1 MESYI
6 DEFRKAIRRRA
17 IGFEIGGFRP
27 PQNPMSSW
35 FGRVGFSLPGEAWP
49 STDGQPMHALCQINL
64 TELPFRPPRL
74 DDLEMIAVFIGPDDL
89 PFDAPNG
96 INWCLRGYRS
106 LEQLVRLPVEQ
117 TRTHIK
123 PFPMRAYVIE
133 EDYPRHEDMPCEVP
147 VQIKDEYHKLCKNVF
162 AFKLGGWPSLVQSEI
177 SWGAWNQHPF
187 APEYVFQIDSTEKG
201 NWYWGDTGLGYF
213 GRGTAPGHENE
224 WALEWQCY

>member
-1 MESYI
+1 MSDSI
-6 DEFRKAIRRRA
+6 DEFRAKIRRRA

-35 FGRVGFSLPGEAWP
+35 FGRVGFALPGETWP
-49 STDGQPMHALCQINL
+49 TTDGKPMHALCQINL

-74 DDLEMIAVFIGPDDL
+74 DDLEFISVFIGPDDL
-89 PFDAPNG
+89 PFDEPNG
-96 INWCLRGYRS
+96 KNWCLRGYSS
-106 LEQLVRLPVEQ
+106 LEPLIPLSSGH
-117 TRTHIK
+117 TNTHIK

-133 EDYPRHEDMPCEVP
+133 EDFPCREYMPCEVP
-147 VQIKDEYHKLCKNVF
+147 SQINDESYKQFANVF
-162 AFKLGGWPSLVQSEI
+162 AFKLGGWPLLVQSAI
-177 SWGAWNQHPF
+177 SWGAWNQHPI

-213 GRGTAPGHENE
+213 GRGTAPGHEDE